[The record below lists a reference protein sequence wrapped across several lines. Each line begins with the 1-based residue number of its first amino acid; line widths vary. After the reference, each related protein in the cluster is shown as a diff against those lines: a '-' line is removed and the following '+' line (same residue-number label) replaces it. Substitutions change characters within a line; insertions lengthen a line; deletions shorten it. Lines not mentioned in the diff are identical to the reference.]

1 MPEVRLKWRYR
12 SRRTVF
18 WQNHREE
25 TITKHRGRGEDKGR
39 DTQGCAWQAKLAL
52 RFQIPSQ
59 ASSHGIVKSP
69 SFILLR
75 KWQKDFR
82 TLLWPF
88 RRKAPWK
95 Y

>member
-1 MPEVRLKWRYR
+1 MEARGAMNFEP
-12 SRRTVF
+12 RTT
-18 WQNHREE
+18 RM
-25 TITKHRGRGEDKGR
+25 GADKGR
-39 DTQGCAWQAKLAL
+39 DTQGYAWQAKLAL

-59 ASSHGIVKSP
+59 ASSHGIVKGP
-69 SFILLR
+69 SLILLR
-75 KWQKDFR
+75 KWQKGSR